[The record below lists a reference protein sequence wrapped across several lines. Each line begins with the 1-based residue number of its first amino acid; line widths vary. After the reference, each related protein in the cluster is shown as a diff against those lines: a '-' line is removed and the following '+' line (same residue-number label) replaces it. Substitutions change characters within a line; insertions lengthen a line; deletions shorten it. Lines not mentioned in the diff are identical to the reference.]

1 MTTPPRRSG
10 FWLACLIVGAGV
22 GAVAARWTQADPP
35 VPKTIIKSPQD
46 LSAAFRAVSESAIP
60 AIVAIET
67 KTKARMV
74 EQDVGGNDQSD
85 PLQNSPFGDDPILRE
100 FFGQG
105 QGRGQGQGGRRR
117 FQVPGQQGAGSGF
130 VIDAS
135 GVIVT
140 NAHVVS
146 GADEVI
152 VRLSDGSEIKADKWM
167 GDSVT
172 DVAIIQFKPTKP
184 LAAVN
189 FGDSDAMQIG
199 DWVLA
204 LGNPFDLGTTV
215 TAGIISATDRKGLDI
230 NAREHFLQTDAAIN
244 PGNSG
249 GVLVNMN
256 GEVIGINTAISTR
269 SGGYDGVGFAIPS
282 NQARLIVEKLRRD
295 GTVHR
300 AYLGVAL
307 DDLKP
312 RVKQALG
319 IKSGVAVMEVM
330 PNTPAS
336 KAGLEP
342 GDIIVQFAGKPVQ
355 DRPALQE
362 FVEQL
367 EPGKSYPAEILR
379 DGKTVQLD
387 ITLEQRNSDAYAKTD
402 PQTASPES
410 QPEVSKLGFKA
421 RTLTPEMADELQM
434 AGTKGVV
441 IVEVTPGSVTAQ
453 AGIQA
458 HDVITK
464 VGQTKVESLE
474 AFQKAI
480 GEAKLADGLL
490 LQVRRGN
497 TTRLVLLQGE

>member
-10 FWLACLIVGAGV
+10 FWLACLVIGAGV
-22 GAVAARWTQADPP
+22 GAVAERWTQADPP
-35 VPKTIIKSPQD
+35 APKTIIKSPQD

-74 EQDVGGNDQSD
+74 EQEVGGNDQSD
-85 PLQNSPFGDDPILRE
+85 PLKNSPFGDDPILRE

-105 QGRGQGQGGRRR
+105 RGQGGRRQ
-117 FQVPGQQGAGSGF
+117 FQIPGQQGAGSGF
-130 VIDAS
+130 VIDSS

-146 GADEVI
+146 GADEVL
-152 VRLSDGSEIKADKWM
+152 VRFSDGSEIKADKWM

-172 DVAIIQFKPTKP
+172 DVAIIQLKPTKP

-249 GVLVNMN
+249 GALVNMN

-282 NQARLIVEKLRRD
+282 NQAHRIVEMLRKN

-330 PNTPAS
+330 PHTPAS
-336 KAGLEP
+336 KAGVEP
-342 GDIIVQFAGKPVQ
+342 GDIIVQFAGKPVK

-379 DGKTVQLD
+379 DGKTVKLD
-387 ITLEQRNSDAYAKTD
+387 ITLEQRNSDAYTQTD

-410 QPEVSKLGFKA
+410 QQEVSKLGFKA
-421 RTLTPEMADELQM
+421 QTLTKEMADELKM
-434 AGTKGVV
+434 TGSKGVV

-453 AGIQA
+453 AGIQSA
-458 HDVITK
+458 DVITK
-464 VGQTKVESLE
+464 VGPTKVETLE

-480 GEAKLADGLL
+480 GEAKLADGIL

-497 TTRLVLLQGE
+497 TTRLVLLQSE

>member
-1 MTTPPRRSG
+1 MSIPPRRSG
-10 FWLACLIVGAGV
+10 FWLACLVVGAGI
-22 GAVAARWTQADPP
+22 GAVASRWTQADLPM
-35 VPKTIIKSPQD
+35 PKTIIKSPQD
-46 LSAAFRAVSESAIP
+46 LSAAFRAVSVSAIP
-60 AIVAIET
+60 AIVSIET
-67 KTKARMV
+67 KTRARVV
-74 EQDVGGNDQSD
+74 EQDLGAQDGAD
-85 PLQNSPFGDDPILRE
+85 PFQNSPFGDDPIFRE

-105 QGRGQGQGGRRR
+105 RGQGGRRR
-117 FQVPGQQGAGSGF
+117 FQIPGQQGAGSGF

-135 GVIVT
+135 GVVVP
-140 NAHVVS
+140 NAHVVA
-146 GADEVI
+146 GADEVV
-152 VRLSDGSEIKADKWM
+152 VRLTDGTEIKADKWM

-172 DVAIIQFKPTKP
+172 DVAIILLKSEKP
-184 LAAVN
+184 LTAVS

-249 GVLVNMN
+249 GALVNMN

-282 NQARLIVEKLRRD
+282 NQARKIVEKLRKD

-319 IKSGVAVMEVM
+319 IKSGVAVLEVM

-336 KAGLEP
+336 KAGVEP
-342 GDIIVQFAGKPVQ
+342 GDILVQFAGKPVK

-379 DGKTVQLD
+379 DGKTVKLD

-402 PQTASPES
+402 PKTTSPDA
-410 QPEVSKLGFKA
+410 QQEVSKLGFSAK
-421 RTLTPEMADELQM
+421 TLTPEIAEELGI
-434 AGTKGVV
+434 AGAKGVV
-441 IVEVTPGSVTAQ
+441 IVQVTPGSVTAQ
-453 AGIQA
+453 AGIQSG
-458 HDVITK
+458 DVIIK
-464 VGQTKVESLE
+464 VGQTKVETLE

-480 GEAKLADGLL
+480 GEAKLADGIL

-497 TTRLVLLQGE
+497 TTRLILLQSD

>member
-10 FWLACLIVGAGV
+10 FWLACLIVGAGI
-22 GAVAARWTQADPP
+22 GAVAARWTQADLPI
-35 VPKTIIKSPQD
+35 PKTVIKSPEN
-46 LSAAFRAVSESAIP
+46 LSAAFRMVSESAIP

-67 KTKARMV
+67 RTKGRVV
-74 EQDVGGNDQSD
+74 EQDTGTGNQAN
-85 PLQNSPFGDDPILRE
+85 PFENSPFGDDPIFRE

-105 QGRGQGQGGRRR
+105 RGQSGRRR
-117 FQVPGQQGAGSGF
+117 FQIPEQRGAGSGF
-130 VIDAS
+130 VVDAS
-135 GVIVT
+135 GVVVT

-146 GADEVI
+146 GADEVV
-152 VRLSDGSEIKADKWM
+152 VRFTDGSEIKADKWM

-172 DVAIIQFKPTKP
+172 DVAIILFKPDKP
-184 LAAVN
+184 LHAVS
-189 FGDSDAMQIG
+189 FGDSSAMQIG

-249 GVLVNMN
+249 GALVNMN

-282 NQARLIVEKLRRD
+282 NQARQIVEKLRKD

-312 RVKQALG
+312 RVKKALG
-319 IKSGVAVMEVM
+319 ITSGVAVMEVM
-330 PNTPAS
+330 PNTPAA
-336 KAGLEP
+336 KAGVEP
-342 GDIIVQFAGKPVQ
+342 GDILIQFAGKPVQ

-367 EPGKSYPAEILR
+367 EPGKSYPVEILR
-379 DGKTVQLD
+379 DGKRIQRD
-387 ITLEQRNSDAYAKTD
+387 IILEQRSSDAYVKNE
-402 PQTASPES
+402 PQTAPPNE
-410 QPEVSKLGFKA
+410 QHEVSKLGFQAK
-421 RTLTPEMADELQM
+421 TLTPEIANELGISG
-434 AGTKGVV
+434 AKGVV
-441 IVEVTPGSVTAQ
+441 IVQVTPGSVSAQ
-453 AGIQA
+453 AGIQTG
-458 HDVITK
+458 DVITK
-464 VGQTKVESLE
+464 VGQTKVENLE
-474 AFQKAI
+474 AFQKAF
-480 GEAKLADGLL
+480 GEAKLADGIL
-490 LQVRRGN
+490 LQVRRGAL
-497 TTRLVLLQGE
+497 TRLILLQSE

>member
-1 MTTPPRRSG
+1 M
-10 FWLACLIVGAGV
+10 
-22 GAVAARWTQADPP
+22 
-35 VPKTIIKSPQD
+35 
-46 LSAAFRAVSESAIP
+46 
-60 AIVAIET
+60 
-67 KTKARMV
+67 
-74 EQDVGGNDQSD
+74 
-85 PLQNSPFGDDPILRE
+85 
-100 FFGQG
+100 
-105 QGRGQGQGGRRR
+105 
-117 FQVPGQQGAGSGF
+117 
-130 VIDAS
+130 
-135 GVIVT
+135 IVT

-172 DVAIIQFKPTKP
+172 DVAIIQFQPTKP
-184 LAAVN
+184 LAAVS
-189 FGDSDAMQIG
+189 FGNSDAMQIG

-249 GVLVNMN
+249 GALVNMN
-256 GEVIGINTAISTR
+256 GEVVGINTAISTR

-282 NQARLIVEKLRRD
+282 NQARLIVEKLLKD

-342 GDIIVQFAGKPVQ
+342 GDIIVQFAGKPVK

-362 FVEQL
+362 FVELL

-379 DGKTVQLD
+379 DGKTVKLD

-410 QPEVSKLGFKA
+410 QPELSKLGFKA
-421 RTLTPEMADELQM
+421 RTLTPEMADELKM
-434 AGTKGVV
+434 TGTKGVV

-453 AGIQA
+453 AGIQS

-464 VGQTKVESLE
+464 VGQTKVETLE

-480 GEAKLADGLL
+480 DEAKLADGIL

-497 TTRLVLLQGE
+497 TTRLILLQGE

>member
-10 FWLACLIVGAGV
+10 FWLACLLIGAGI
-22 GAVAARWTQADPP
+22 GAVAARWTQADLPI
-35 VPKTIIKSPQD
+35 PKTVIKSPEN
-46 LSAAFRAVSESAIP
+46 LSAAFRMVSESAIP

-67 KTKARMV
+67 KTKARV
-74 EQDVGGNDQSD
+74 IEQDMGAEDQVA
-85 PLQNSPFGDDPILRE
+85 PLENSPFGDDPIFRE

-105 QGRGQGQGGRRR
+105 QGQGQGGRRR
-117 FQVPGQQGAGSGF
+117 FQIPGQQGAGSGF

-135 GVIVT
+135 GVVVT
-140 NAHVVS
+140 NAHVVA
-146 GADEVI
+146 GADEVV
-152 VRLSDGSEIKADKWM
+152 VRLADGSEIQADKWM

-172 DVAIIQFKPTKP
+172 DVAIILLKPVKP
-184 LAAVN
+184 LTAVS

-230 NAREHFLQTDAAIN
+230 NGREHFLQTDAAIN

-249 GVLVNMN
+249 GALVNMN

-282 NQARLIVEKLRRD
+282 NQARQIVEKLRKD
-295 GTVHR
+295 GTVNR
-300 AYLGVAL
+300 AFLGVAL

-312 RVKQALG
+312 RVKKALG
-319 IKSGVAVMEVM
+319 ITAGVAVMEVM

-336 KAGLEP
+336 KAGVEP
-342 GDIIVQFAGKPVQ
+342 GDIIIQFAGKPVK
-355 DRPALQE
+355 DRPSLQE

-367 EPGKSYPAEILR
+367 EPAKSYPAEILR
-379 DGKTVQLD
+379 DGKTIQLD
-387 ITLEQRNSDAYAKTD
+387 ITLELRNSDSYVKNA
-402 PQTASPES
+402 PQTEPSE
-410 QPEVSKLGFKA
+410 QQQEVAKLGFKA
-421 RTLTPEMADELQM
+421 KTLTPEMAEELHI
-434 AGTKGVV
+434 AGAKGVV
-441 IVEVTPGSVTAQ
+441 IVQVTPGSVTAQ

-458 HDVITK
+458 GDVISK
-464 VGQTKVESLE
+464 VGPTKVETLE

-480 GEAKLADGLL
+480 GEAKLADGIL
-490 LQVRRGN
+490 LQVRRGT
-497 TTRLVLLQGE
+497 TTRLVVLQSE